1 MGRASKKK
9 GFLYNI
15 TYNGQILR
23 RNSISKSS
31 VEGEQVTAV
40 VSDTLSKLIA
50 PFLDGDFLN
59 INIEEMSKKLSLLKN
74 QPTFKDTVGGTI
86 SSVQKSVNISNENTT
101 LKEQLEQVA
110 DYKETVQN
118 YNEDAIKGDM
128 NIVIESNV
136 TLDMNP
142 AYLLYQ
148 HFFGF
153 PDGGIWD
160 PEKLNMI
167 MEVLA
172 NDIPDEEKK
181 SEEFDPIS
189 DVTQTTTNDGDVINQ
204 MTVNLVDKAVSTAI
218 NNIMDN
224 T

>member
-1 MGRASKKK
+1 MGRTSKKK

-23 RNSISKSS
+23 RNSISKLS
-31 VEGEQVTAV
+31 VEGEQVTSI
-40 VSDTLSKLIA
+40 VSDTLSKLIE
-50 PFLDGDFLN
+50 PFLDDNFLN
-59 INIEEMSKKLSLLKN
+59 IDIEEMSKKLSLLSN
-74 QPTFKDTVGGTI
+74 QPTFKDTIGGTI
-86 SSVQKSVNISNENTT
+86 SSVQKSVILSNENTT

-110 DYKETVQN
+110 DYKENIEN
-118 YNEDAIKGDM
+118 YNNDAIKGDL

-153 PDGGIWD
+153 PESGIWD

-167 MEVLA
+167 MNVLE
-172 NDIPDEEKK
+172 NDIPN
-181 SEEFDPIS
+181 EEFNKLDSIS
-189 DVTQTTTNDGDVINQ
+189 DVTQTVTDEGEIINQ
-204 MTVNLVDKAVSTAI
+204 MTVNLIDNAVSTAI
-218 NNIMDN
+218 NNVIN
-224 T
+224 LS